1 MVTLSETEYMGQQR
15 AIHPITLTQIK
26 HHTYFI
32 LQLPFS
38 YNIKSELVIFCVI
51 ITILWNLN
59 DKNLVLTVAAFPWC
73 TAVYTQLADVSNNS
87 HVLTTTDSK
96 HRMNLISD
104 RTKGLSSQS
113 SKQVEIVRF
122 LLHPA
127 GKQRRSLIQTR
138 LKAQGNLRLVTTNV
152 GLNSSSHYLWGEQER
167 VQPKTIQKRATVW
180 VKTCTNAQKKKKKT
194 LGSETA
200 SILQSPPR
208 GFAFH
213 LKKLASLFLCD

>member
-1 MVTLSETEYMGQQR
+1 MGQNIWDSNVLFTNN
-15 AIHPITLTQIK
+15 IHANQASYIL
-26 HHTYFI
+26 YFRI
-32 LQLPFS
+32 AFLLQHQEWISHFLRDYHYSVKFKWQKPGAHCCCIS
-38 YNIKSELVIFCVI
+38 VLHCCLYPVGWCV
-51 ITILWNLN
+51 
-59 DKNLVLTVAAFPWC
+59 KQPC
-73 TAVYTQLADVSNNS
+73 

-122 LLHPA
+122 LLRPA
-127 GKQRRSLIQTR
+127 GKQRRSLIQTC

-180 VKTCTNAQKKKKKT
+180 VKTCTNAQKHW
-194 LGSETA
+194 A
-200 SILQSPPR
+200 VRQQV
-208 GFAFH
+208 FCNH
-213 LKKLASLFLCD
+213 LHEVLHFI